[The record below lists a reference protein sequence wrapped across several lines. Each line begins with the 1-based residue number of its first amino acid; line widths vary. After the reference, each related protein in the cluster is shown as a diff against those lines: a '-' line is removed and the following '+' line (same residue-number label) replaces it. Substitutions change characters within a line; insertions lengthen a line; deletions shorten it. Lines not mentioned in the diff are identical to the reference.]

1 MLFPSIPFTIG
12 QLPLTILIYLVFMTF
27 FIFSL
32 FWLCVSLVYFM
43 CTWVV
48 SLRFLMNFDYL

>member
-32 FWLCVSLVYFM
+32 FWLCFSRILHVYLGR
-43 CTWVV
+43 V
-48 SLRFLMNFDYL
+48 LRFLMNFDYL